1 MLIDRV
7 AEAEAGVQVWV
18 RARAT
23 PSCPACLSSR
33 VSYHSAYDRKLMD
46 LPWQGRQ
53 VHLRLRT
60 RRFRC
65 RNTNCGRKIFAERL
79 EGVAAPR
86 ARETCRLGEI
96 VGVVGYV
103 MGGLPGSR
111 LLKRLGVARGP
122 DTILRRVKARQST
135 LRPDSVR
142 VLGVDDWAWRKQQN
156 YGTLLMD
163 LEQSKVIDLLPDRS
177 AESFARWLQGHP
189 EVAIITRDRSGLYA
203 DGARKSAP
211 FAAQITDRYHLVSN
225 LAEAVERD
233 VQQLQTQARAALAE
247 HRNASD
253 RGTTGKKLTL
263 VQARYQ
269 RSRQARY
276 EKYMAVVELRRQG
289 LTQVQIGGRVGLDP
303 GDRRPVAGGEVLS
316 GAARS
321 QRPETGSGAVPGS
334 PAAGCAPLRGPD
346 TRFVG
351 TRGRVAHPTTAE
363 TLSAASR
370 ISWDVLAVLSGGT
383 SVAPVG
389 APVPGDAALAEC
401 R

>member
-1 MLIDRV
+1 M
-7 AEAEAGVQVWV
+7 WV

-53 VHLRLRT
+53 GHLRLRT

-111 LLKRLGVARGP
+111 LLKRLGGARSRYHPAPCEGAP
-122 DTILRRVKARQST
+122 INSPARQCAGS
-135 LRPDSVR
+135 
-142 VLGVDDWAWRKQQN
+142 
-156 YGTLLMD
+156 
-163 LEQSKVIDLLPDRS
+163 
-177 AESFARWLQGHP
+177 
-189 EVAIITRDRSGLYA
+189 
-203 DGARKSAP
+203 
-211 FAAQITDRYHLVSN
+211 
-225 LAEAVERD
+225 
-233 VQQLQTQARAALAE
+233 
-247 HRNASD
+247 
-253 RGTTGKKLTL
+253 
-263 VQARYQ
+263 
-269 RSRQARY
+269 RSRRLGLAQTT
-276 EKYMAVVELRRQG
+276 ELRYPAHGPGAKQG
-289 LTQVQIGGRVGLDP
+289 Y
-303 GDRRPVAGGEVLS
+303 RPVAGPLRRELRALAPRASQDSLRCKLAEGLALIRRPSPGGWRRGPFRS
-316 GAARS
+316 GAFAATGDGIGRCS
-321 QRPETGSGAVPGS
+321 WKPSSGVCTSPGSGHTIRRDA
-334 PAAGCAPLRGPD
+334 C
-346 TRFVG
+346 
-351 TRGRVAHPTTAE
+351 RVAHPTTAE

>member
-1 MLIDRV
+1 M
-7 AEAEAGVQVWV
+7 
-18 RARAT
+18 
-23 PSCPACLSSR
+23 
-33 VSYHSAYDRKLMD
+33 
-46 LPWQGRQ
+46 
-53 VHLRLRT
+53 
-60 RRFRC
+60 
-65 RNTNCGRKIFAERL
+65 
-79 EGVAAPR
+79 
-86 ARETCRLGEI
+86 
-96 VGVVGYV
+96 
-103 MGGLPGSR
+103 
-111 LLKRLGVARGP
+111 
-122 DTILRRVKARQST
+122 
-135 LRPDSVR
+135 R

-303 GDRRPVAGGEVLS
+303 ETVARWL
-316 GAARS
+316 AARS
-321 QRPETGSGAVPGS
+321 FPERRVRSDRRQDRALFLEAQQRGVHLSGVRTHDSSGRVPRCSSNHRGNSQRRKQDILGRSCGFVRRHISCAGWRSGSG
-334 PAAGCAPLRGPD
+334 
-346 TRFVG
+346 
-351 TRGRVAHPTTAE
+351 
-363 TLSAASR
+363 
-370 ISWDVLAVLSGGT
+370 
-383 SVAPVG
+383 
-389 APVPGDAALAEC
+389 
-401 R
+401 

>member
-1 MLIDRV
+1 M
-7 AEAEAGVQVWV
+7 
-18 RARAT
+18 
-23 PSCPACLSSR
+23 
-33 VSYHSAYDRKLMD
+33 
-46 LPWQGRQ
+46 
-53 VHLRLRT
+53 
-60 RRFRC
+60 
-65 RNTNCGRKIFAERL
+65 
-79 EGVAAPR
+79 
-86 ARETCRLGEI
+86 
-96 VGVVGYV
+96 
-103 MGGLPGSR
+103 
-111 LLKRLGVARGP
+111 
-122 DTILRRVKARQST
+122 KARQST

-276 EKYMAVVELRRQG
+276 EKYMAIVELRRQG

-303 GDRRPVAGGEVLS
+303 ETVARWL
-316 GAARS
+316 AARS
-321 QRPETGSGAVPGS
+321 FPERRVRSDRRRDRALFLEAQQRGVHLSGVRTHYS
-334 PAAGCAPLRGPD
+334 S
-346 TRFVG
+346 
-351 TRGRVAHPTTAE
+351 GRVAALLIQPPRK
-363 TLSAASR
+363 LSAPQAGYLGTFLRFCPEAHQLRRLALRFRVMLRWRNAGRLRTWMNAATASR
-370 ISWDVLAVLSGGT
+370 FAFLAQFAKTLGRDLEAVRLAITTPWSNGPLEGHINRLKVIKRQMYGRASFELLKARVLPWKGT
-383 SVAPVG
+383 A
-389 APVPGDAALAEC
+389 
-401 R
+401 